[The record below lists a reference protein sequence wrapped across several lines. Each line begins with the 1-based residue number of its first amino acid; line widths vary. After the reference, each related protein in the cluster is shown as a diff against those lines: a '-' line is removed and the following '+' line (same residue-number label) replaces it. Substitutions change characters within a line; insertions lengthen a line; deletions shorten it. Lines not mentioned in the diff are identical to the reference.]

1 MGHEIFLTPCWF
13 SFNNSFK
20 LSNFSL
26 QTFMSNFVSLTHPR
40 CQILDKT
47 QTDVFTIS
55 RFMVMSLIN
64 KNCHNSRRSNDI
76 DMKLE
81 PVDNY
86 VCQQIVTSPSFFQF
100 TVDIEQSGTW
110 ILDSWS
116 ILLISSLIATFVL
129 THQMVRF

>member
-1 MGHEIFLTPCWF
+1 MRHEIFLTPCWF

-20 LSNFSL
+20 SSNFSL
-26 QTFMSNFVSLTHPR
+26 QTFMSNVVSLTHPS

-47 QTDVFTIS
+47 QTDLFTIS

-64 KNCHNSRRSNDI
+64 KGCHNSRRSNDI

-86 VCQQIVTSPSFFQF
+86 ACQQIITSPSFFQF

-116 ILLISSLIATFVL
+116 ILLISSLLATFVL
-129 THQMVRF
+129 THQMLRF